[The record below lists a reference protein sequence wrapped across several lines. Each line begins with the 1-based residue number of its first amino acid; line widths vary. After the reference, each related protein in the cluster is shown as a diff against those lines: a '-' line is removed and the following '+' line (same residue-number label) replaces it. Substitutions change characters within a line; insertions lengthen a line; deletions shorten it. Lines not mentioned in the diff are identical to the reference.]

1 MQTTWQTEAEV
12 KTCYVTLYICVPPT
26 AVDPH
31 LKYYGYTFKLVRKKS
46 IKKNRE
52 SSRDSLISL
61 TLTSQLTA
69 PKLACSHAVKLI
81 GISVNQFQ
89 ALSWW
94 FGYPLALGI
103 PSQNTL
109 VFWVSLVIY
118 IKSNR
123 NSISLLCIISLH

>member
-1 MQTTWQTEAEV
+1 MQTTWQTQAEV

>member
-1 MQTTWQTEAEV
+1 MQTTWQTQAEV
-12 KTCYVTLYICVPPT
+12 KTCYVTLYICVPHT

-31 LKYYGYTFKLVRKKS
+31 LKYNGYTFKLVRKKS

-69 PKLACSHAVKLI
+69 PKLACSHAVKRI

-123 NSISLLCIISLH
+123 NSISLLCISLH

>member
-1 MQTTWQTEAEV
+1 MRS
-12 KTCYVTLYICVPPT
+12 PT

-46 IKKNRE
+46 IKNRE

-89 ALSWW
+89 ALSW
-94 FGYPLALGI
+94 
-103 PSQNTL
+103 
-109 VFWVSLVIY
+109 
-118 IKSNR
+118 
-123 NSISLLCIISLH
+123 